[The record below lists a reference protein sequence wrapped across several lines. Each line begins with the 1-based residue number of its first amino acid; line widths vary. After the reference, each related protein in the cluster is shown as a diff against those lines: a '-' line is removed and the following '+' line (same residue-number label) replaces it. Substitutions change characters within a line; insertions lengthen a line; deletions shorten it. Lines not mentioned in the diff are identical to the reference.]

1 MNNITETACLLIHGF
16 GGSVEEV
23 APLAR
28 HLEEEGYEVVCPELR
43 GHAGNRQDLKGV
55 KYQDWI
61 LSAEKALQK
70 LLAKCDHIYLIGFSM
85 GGLIALHL
93 ASKYKVAGVVTLNSP
108 IYYWDLKRI
117 LLNIIEDI
125 REKKRE
131 NIKYYLRSIGSFP
144 LSALLN
150 FRILLSK
157 TKPQIKKVQCPVF
170 VVQALE
176 DDTVRK
182 NSAQYIY
189 KSTASN
195 RKLIKYYEQ
204 SGHLIL
210 WSKAATEVIQDV
222 QTFLEE

>member
-1 MNNITETACLLIHGF
+1 MNNIKKTGCLLIHGF
-16 GGSVEEV
+16 GGRVEEV
-23 APLAR
+23 APLAC
-28 HLEEEGYEVVCPELR
+28 HLNKEGYDVVCPELR
-43 GHAGNRQDLKGV
+43 GHTGNRQDLKGI

-61 LSAEKALQK
+61 SSAEKGLQG
-70 LLAKCDHIYLIGFSM
+70 LLSKCDHVYLIGFSM
-85 GGLIALHL
+85 GGLIALNL

-108 IYYWDLKRI
+108 IYYWDIKRI
-117 LLNIIEDI
+117 VLNIIEDI
-125 REKKRE
+125 KKRKLE
-131 NIKYYLRSIGSFP
+131 NIRHYLRSSSSFP

-150 FRILLSK
+150 FRMLLSK

-182 NSAQYIY
+182 SSAQYIY
-189 KSTASN
+189 KSAASN

-210 WSKAATEVIQDV
+210 WSKAAAGVIQDV
-222 QTFLEE
+222 RSFLEE